1 MRAAVF
7 LPVVLTSIA
16 YGQAGDPDP
25 VELMRKSV
33 APRKANEEK
42 VRQYAYRERQITRT
56 VDKNGKETDSHSE
69 TWDVIGLEGSTYR
82 RLVQKND
89 KPLPAK
95 EEKREEERLR
105 KESERRKKETPEQRR
120 NRPFSFSY
128 SFTLDFDRAA
138 DMFDLRSA
146 GEETVGGR
154 SAWVIEGLPKPG
166 FRPANDMEKE
176 ARNYR
181 MKVWLDR
188 ADMVLSRV
196 ELEIITDGSRLQKG
210 SVIRGED
217 LKSEDGV
224 WLSREVKIDFK
235 FKFLKLLGPRG
246 DAVTTYTDYHKF
258 QVDSR
263 VLDAAGQ

>member
-1 MRAAVF
+1 MRAAGF
-7 LPVVLTSIA
+7 LLVVLTSIA
-16 YGQAGDPDP
+16 YGQAVDSDP

-33 APRKANEEK
+33 APRKTNEEK
-42 VRQYAYRERQITRT
+42 VRQYAYRERQITRM

-69 TWDVIGLEGSTYR
+69 TWDVIGLEGSMYR
-82 RLVQKND
+82 RLVMKDD

-120 NRPFSFSY
+120 NRVFSFSY
-128 SFTLDFDRAA
+128 TFTLDLDRAA
-138 DMFDLRSA
+138 DMYDLRYV
-146 GEETVGGR
+146 GEEMIGGR
-154 SAWVIEGLPKPG
+154 SAWVIEGLPKSA

-181 MKVWLDR
+181 MKVWLDQ
-188 ADMVLSRV
+188 ADMVVARL
-196 ELEIITDGSRLQKG
+196 ELEIITDGSRLQRG
-210 SVIRGED
+210 SVIRGD
-217 LKSEDGV
+217 DVKNQDGV
-224 WLSREVKIDFK
+224 WLHDEVKVDFNVK
-235 FKFLKLLGPRG
+235 FFKLLGARG
-246 DAVTTYTDYHKF
+246 DALTTYTDYHKF